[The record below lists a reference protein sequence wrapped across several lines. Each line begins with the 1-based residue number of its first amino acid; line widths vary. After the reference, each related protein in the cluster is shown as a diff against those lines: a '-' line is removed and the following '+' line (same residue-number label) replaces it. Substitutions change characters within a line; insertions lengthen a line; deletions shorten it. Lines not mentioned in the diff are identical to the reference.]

1 MKPFL
6 TARWLNLVNLTYRV
20 PAAMVEPYVPRGVT
34 LDVDKGDSFVS
45 FVVFEFRDTRVK
57 GLSVPFHRDFPE
69 ANLRFYVRHGD
80 RRGVVFI
87 REYVPKAAIAW
98 TARWIYNEP
107 YRTTA
112 MACVHKPAPGEGI
125 RYRVG
130 PVELDVTT
138 EPIESVPSETTREH
152 YFKEH
157 HWGFGRRRNGET
169 LVYRVDHPVWATRAI
184 TGLRRNGSFGSLYG
198 EAWKGLDGLEP
209 ECKIF
214 AVGSAIEVYPAQSL
228 SIFNGG
234 GS

>member
-6 TARWLNLVNLTYRV
+6 TARWLNLVNVTYRV
-20 PAAMVEPYVPRGVT
+20 PVNLLEPYVPRGVT

-45 FVVFEFRDTRVK
+45 FVVFEFRDTRVR
-57 GLSVPFHRDFPE
+57 GVSVPFHRDFPE

-107 YRTTA
+107 YRKTA
-112 MACVHKPAPGEGI
+112 MACSENSGENVVI

-130 PVELDVTT
+130 PVEMNVTT
-138 EPIESVPSETTREH
+138 GKKEMIPAETTREH

-169 LVYRVDHPVWATRAI
+169 LVYRVDHPVWAVRPI
-184 TGLRRNGSFGSLYG
+184 VDLQRKGSFGSLYG
-198 EAWKGLDGLEP
+198 KAWKFLDELEP

-214 AVGSAIEVYPAQSL
+214 AIGSAIEVYPAQSL
-228 SIFNGG
+228 SI
-234 GS
+234 